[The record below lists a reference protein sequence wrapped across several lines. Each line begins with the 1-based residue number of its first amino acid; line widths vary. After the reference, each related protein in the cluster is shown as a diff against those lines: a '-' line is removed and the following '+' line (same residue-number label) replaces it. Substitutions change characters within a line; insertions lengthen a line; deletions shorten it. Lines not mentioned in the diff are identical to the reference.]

1 MQGRLAL
8 TMPGDAGICAMMR
21 NKSLLAVFRL
31 ALFISSLGL
40 ISGVSHSGERFIN
53 GFNDVPL
60 MLGMTEAIESNVA
73 FDTVQGRILVSFAR
87 SRESKDKI
95 IAFYE
100 ESLTQLGWE
109 MKEDGRFVRGV
120 EILNVDFFP
129 DGEYLVVRF
138 SLEPR

>member
-1 MQGRLAL
+1 
-8 TMPGDAGICAMMR
+8 MR
-21 NKSLLAVFRL
+21 NKSLLAVFKL

-60 MLGMTEAIESNVA
+60 MVGMTEAIESNVV

-100 ESLTQLGWE
+100 ESLSQLGWE

>member
-1 MQGRLAL
+1 
-8 TMPGDAGICAMMR
+8 MMR

-31 ALFISSLGL
+31 ALLISSLGL
-40 ISGVSHSGERFIN
+40 ISGDSHSGERFIN

-60 MLGMTEAIESNVA
+60 MLGMTEVIESNVA

-100 ESLTQLGWE
+100 ESLSQLGWE

>member
-1 MQGRLAL
+1 
-8 TMPGDAGICAMMR
+8 MR
-21 NKSLLAVFRL
+21 NKSLLAVFKL

-60 MLGMTEAIESNVA
+60 MLGMTEAIESNVV

>member
-1 MQGRLAL
+1 MIL
-8 TMPGDAGICAMMR
+8 
-21 NKSLLAVFRL
+21 
-31 ALFISSLGL
+31 SLGL

-100 ESLTQLGWE
+100 ESLIQLGWK
-109 MKEDGRFVRGV
+109 MKEDGQFVRGV

>member
-1 MQGRLAL
+1 
-8 TMPGDAGICAMMR
+8 MMR
-21 NKSLLAVFRL
+21 NKSLLAVFKL

-60 MLGMTEAIESNVA
+60 MLGMTEAIESNVV

-100 ESLTQLGWE
+100 ESLSQLGWE

>member
-1 MQGRLAL
+1 
-8 TMPGDAGICAMMR
+8 MMR
-21 NKSLLAVFRL
+21 NKSLLAVFKL

-40 ISGVSHSGERFIN
+40 ISGVSHSGERFIS

-60 MLGMTEAIESNVA
+60 MLGMTEAIESNVV

-100 ESLTQLGWE
+100 ESLSQLGWQ

-129 DGEYLVVRF
+129 DGEYLVGRF

>member
-1 MQGRLAL
+1 
-8 TMPGDAGICAMMR
+8 MMR
-21 NKSLLAVFRL
+21 NKSLLAVFKL

-60 MLGMTEAIESNVA
+60 MLGMTEAIESNVV

>member
-1 MQGRLAL
+1 
-8 TMPGDAGICAMMR
+8 MMR
-21 NKSLLAVFRL
+21 NKSLLGVFKL
-31 ALFISSLGL
+31 ALFISSLSL

>member
-1 MQGRLAL
+1 
-8 TMPGDAGICAMMR
+8 
-21 NKSLLAVFRL
+21 
-31 ALFISSLGL
+31 
-40 ISGVSHSGERFIN
+40 
-53 GFNDVPL
+53 

-100 ESLTQLGWE
+100 ESLIQLGWK
-109 MKEDGRFVRGV
+109 MKEDGQFVRGV

>member
-1 MQGRLAL
+1 
-8 TMPGDAGICAMMR
+8 MMR
-21 NKSLLAVFRL
+21 NKSLLTVFKS
-31 ALFISSLGL
+31 ALFISLLAL
-40 ISGVSHSGERFIN
+40 ISDFSHSGERFIN
-53 GFNDVPL
+53 GFSDVPL

-87 SRESKDKI
+87 SREKKDKI
-95 IAFYE
+95 VTFYE

-109 MKEDGRFVRGV
+109 MKEDGQFVRGM

>member
-1 MQGRLAL
+1 
-8 TMPGDAGICAMMR
+8 MR
-21 NKSLLAVFRL
+21 NKSLLAVFKL

-40 ISGVSHSGERFIN
+40 ISGVSHSGERFIS

-60 MLGMTEAIESNVA
+60 MLGMTEAIESNVV

-100 ESLTQLGWE
+100 ESLSQLGWQ

-129 DGEYLVVRF
+129 DGEYLVGRF

>member
-1 MQGRLAL
+1 
-8 TMPGDAGICAMMR
+8 MR
-21 NKSLLAVFRL
+21 NKSLLAVFKL

-60 MLGMTEAIESNVA
+60 MVGMTEAIESNVV

-100 ESLTQLGWE
+100 ESLSQLGWQ

>member
-1 MQGRLAL
+1 
-8 TMPGDAGICAMMR
+8 MMR

-31 ALFISSLGL
+31 ALLISSLGL

-60 MLGMTEAIESNVA
+60 MLGMTEAIESNVV

-100 ESLTQLGWE
+100 ESLIQLGWK
-109 MKEDGRFVRGV
+109 MKEDGQFVRGV
-120 EILNVDFFP
+120 EILNLDFFP

>member
-1 MQGRLAL
+1 MPAVAL
-8 TMPGDAGICAMMR
+8 GCAMMR

-31 ALFISSLGL
+31 ALLISSLGL

-60 MLGMTEAIESNVA
+60 MLGMTEAIESNVV

-100 ESLTQLGWE
+100 ESLSQLGWQ

>member
-1 MQGRLAL
+1 
-8 TMPGDAGICAMMR
+8 MR
-21 NKSLLAVFRL
+21 NKSVLAVFRL
-31 ALFISSLGL
+31 ALLIYSLGL
-40 ISGVSHSGERFIN
+40 ISGVSHSGERSIN

-100 ESLTQLGWE
+100 ESLIQLGWK
-109 MKEDGRFVRGV
+109 MKEDGQFVRGV

>member
-1 MQGRLAL
+1 
-8 TMPGDAGICAMMR
+8 MR
-21 NKSLLAVFRL
+21 NKSLLAVFKL

-40 ISGVSHSGERFIN
+40 ISGVSHCGERFIS

-60 MLGMTEAIESNVA
+60 MLGMTEAIESNVV

-100 ESLTQLGWE
+100 ESLSQLGWQ

>member
-1 MQGRLAL
+1 
-8 TMPGDAGICAMMR
+8 MR
-21 NKSLLAVFRL
+21 NKSLLAVFKL

-40 ISGVSHSGERFIN
+40 ISGVSHSGERFIS

-60 MLGMTEAIESNVA
+60 MLGMTEAIESNVV

-100 ESLTQLGWE
+100 ESLSQLGWQ

>member
-1 MQGRLAL
+1 
-8 TMPGDAGICAMMR
+8 MR
-21 NKSLLAVFRL
+21 NKSLLAVFKL

-60 MLGMTEAIESNVA
+60 MLGMTEAIESNVV

-100 ESLTQLGWE
+100 ESLSQLGWE

>member
-1 MQGRLAL
+1 
-8 TMPGDAGICAMMR
+8 MR

-31 ALFISSLGL
+31 ALLISSLGL
-40 ISGVSHSGERFIN
+40 ISGVSHSGERFIS

-60 MLGMTEAIESNVA
+60 MLGMTEAIESNVV

-100 ESLTQLGWE
+100 ESLIQLGWK

>member
-1 MQGRLAL
+1 
-8 TMPGDAGICAMMR
+8 MR

-31 ALFISSLGL
+31 ALLISSLGL
-40 ISGVSHSGERFIN
+40 ISGVSHSGERFII

-100 ESLTQLGWE
+100 ESLIQLGWK
-109 MKEDGRFVRGV
+109 MKEDGQFVRGV

>member
-1 MQGRLAL
+1 
-8 TMPGDAGICAMMR
+8 MR

-31 ALFISSLGL
+31 ALLIYSLGL
-40 ISGVSHSGERFIN
+40 ISGVSHSGER
-53 GFNDVPL
+53 
-60 MLGMTEAIESNVA
+60 
-73 FDTVQGRILVSFAR
+73 
-87 SRESKDKI
+87 
-95 IAFYE
+95 
-100 ESLTQLGWE
+100 SLSQLGWQ

>member
-1 MQGRLAL
+1 
-8 TMPGDAGICAMMR
+8 MR
-21 NKSLLAVFRL
+21 NKSLLAVFKL

-40 ISGVSHSGERFIN
+40 ISGVSHSGERFIS

-60 MLGMTEAIESNVA
+60 MVGMTEAIESNVV

-100 ESLTQLGWE
+100 ESLSQLGWQ

>member
-1 MQGRLAL
+1 
-8 TMPGDAGICAMMR
+8 MR
-21 NKSLLAVFRL
+21 NKSLLAVFKL

-40 ISGVSHSGERFIN
+40 ISGVSHSGERFIS

-60 MLGMTEAIESNVA
+60 MLGMTEAIESNVV

-120 EILNVDFFP
+120 QILNVDFFP